1 MIRRISLAEL
11 SETTKIPVDVW
22 EAMERNDFSRWP
34 KGIYAR
40 AYIREY
46 AQAIGVDP
54 EATVDEFCRWF
65 PQGDRRAERLVRGHA
80 EIVGHR
86 LAWQDDLAK
95 GSAGDRR
102 AKPLTPAASS
112 IFDAYDVRQLRFMAA
127 GADMAIVIVA
137 TSAIALVSPLPF
149 WTALAVSALTYHAL
163 SVTLLGST
171 PTVWAIDARRSAA
184 GRSRR
189 LLAEQQLQPDVKPTQ
204 IVLAE
209 RR

>member
-1 MIRRISLAEL
+1 MIRGISLTEL
-11 SETTKIPVDVW
+11 SESTKVPVDVW

-46 AQAIGVDP
+46 ALAIGVDP
-54 EATVDEFCRWF
+54 DATVDEFCRWF

-95 GSAGDRR
+95 GSVGDRR
-102 AKPLTPAASS
+102 AKPPTPASS
-112 IFDAYDVRQLRFMAA
+112 FFDAYDVRQLRLMAA
-127 GADMAIVIVA
+127 GADMAIVMVA
-137 TSAIALVSPLPF
+137 TSAIALVSPVPF
-149 WTALAVSALTYHAL
+149 WTALAVSALAYHAL
-163 SVTLLGST
+163 SVALLGST

-189 LLAEQQLQPDVKPTQ
+189 SLSEQQLQPDVKPSQ